1 MELRPYKCVIFDLDG
16 TLLDTLDDL
25 TDSVNQ
31 ALSAFHF
38 PARTKEEVR
47 NFVGNGIGK
56 LIERA
61 VPHETNRETVKAVYD
76 YFCDYYKEHCQD
88 KTRPY
93 DGIETMLDDL
103 KKQGYK
109 LAIVSNKADFAVKEL
124 NACFFEKWIPV
135 AIGERQGVARKP
147 APDTVIEAMKELHM
161 QKEDCIYVGDS
172 DVDIK
177 TAENA
182 GLPCIS
188 VTWGFR
194 DAAFLKENGAQIF
207 ASTPEEISKRIVGKC
222 SDVC

>member
-1 MELRPYKCVIFDLDG
+1 MEQGQYKCVIFDLDG

-25 TDSVNQ
+25 TDSVN
-31 ALSAFHF
+31 AAMKKFHF
-38 PARTKEEVR
+38 PGRTKEEVR

-61 VPHETNRETVKAVYD
+61 VPQGTGETRIKKVYD

-93 DGIETMLDDL
+93 DGIETMLADL
-103 KKQGYK
+103 KKQGYQ

-124 NACFFEKWIPV
+124 NACFFKEWISV
-135 AIGERQGVARKP
+135 AIGERPGVLRKP
-147 APDTVIEAMKELHM
+147 APDTVIQAMKELHM
-161 QKEDCIYVGDS
+161 QKEECVYVGDS

-177 TAENA
+177 TARNA

-194 DAAFLKENGAQIF
+194 DTVFLKKNGAEIL
-207 ASTPEEISKRIVGKC
+207 AHTPDEISKTIVGKC